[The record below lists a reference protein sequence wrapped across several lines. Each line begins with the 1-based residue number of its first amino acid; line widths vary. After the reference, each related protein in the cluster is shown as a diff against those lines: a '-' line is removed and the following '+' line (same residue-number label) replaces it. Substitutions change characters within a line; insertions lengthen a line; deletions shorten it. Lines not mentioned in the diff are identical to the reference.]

1 MKSVRER
8 SSSRLVFFL
17 FGTASIVLFLSS
29 DYVNGLRDLKER
41 DGSESRSM
49 SSTASS
55 SVLENNFYT
64 NVSTV
69 RFEHALVREN
79 EWKLQTHEVEAAA
92 EEVEAAAEEVKAEK
106 KIPTKRKKE
115 VVVVAVEEEEEE
127 EDVEVVEEEDVE
139 LVVVVVVVEEEVMG
153 RAEDGDLDGDGE
165 VMDPVQTEVIVGIPA
180 VLKRSTGSHN

>member
-29 DYVNGLRDLKER
+29 NYVNGLRDLKER

-55 SVLENNFYT
+55 SVLEKNFYT

-69 RFEHALVREN
+69 RFEHALVR
-79 EWKLQTHEVEAAA
+79 
-92 EEVEAAAEEVKAEK
+92 
-106 KIPTKRKKE
+106 
-115 VVVVAVEEEEEE
+115 
-127 EDVEVVEEEDVE
+127 
-139 LVVVVVVVEEEVMG
+139 G
-153 RAEDGDLDGDGE
+153 SDGKGGGWGFGWGWGGDGPGQNGGYCWYPGCAKK
-165 VMDPVQTEVIVGIPA
+165 VNG
-180 VLKRSTGSHN
+180 KS

>member
-29 DYVNGLRDLKER
+29 NYVNGFRDLKER

-55 SVLENNFYT
+55 SVLEKNFYK

-69 RFEHALVREN
+69 RFEHALVHEN
-79 EWKLQTHEVEAAA
+79 GNVDKSGNCKPRGGGGSGGGGVGGEGGKENPH
-92 EEVEAAAEEVKAEK
+92 K
-106 KIPTKRKKE
+106 KKKGSCGGGGGGGGGG
-115 VVVVAVEEEEEE
+115 
-127 EDVEVVEEEDVE
+127 
-139 LVVVVVVVEEEVMG
+139 G
-153 RAEDGDLDGDGE
+153 RGGGGGGGGRGAGGGGGGGGGSDGKGGGWGFGWGWGGDGPGKNGGYCWYPGCAKK
-165 VMDPVQTEVIVGIPA
+165 VNG
-180 VLKRSTGSHN
+180 KS